1 MKRIFAFILAALL
14 LFAVPASAFSPH
26 VDTYFSCFFDG
37 YRASRAFNSP
47 LGFDSLIIDLYFPP
61 DDDLAY
67 YSLRKLSGGVWTDTG
82 VVSAVYAA
90 TSSREFTLT
99 MPDGSV
105 YPGYF
110 DLNGE
115 DVWLDIGAGFFRLH
129 RVREMNLF
137 EDWTKK

>member
-1 MKRIFAFILAALL
+1 MKRIFAFALAALL

-37 YRASRAFNSP
+37 YRASRSFNSP
-47 LGFDSLIIDLYFPP
+47 LGFDSMIIDLYFPP

-67 YSLRKLSGGVWTDTG
+67 YSMKKLSGGVWTDTG
-82 VVSAVYAA
+82 VVSAVY
-90 TSSREFTLT
+90 TDSGKDFTLT

-105 YPGYF
+105 FPGYF

>member
-1 MKRIFAFILAALL
+1 MKRFFALFLAVLL
-14 LFAVPASAFSPH
+14 LVVPVSASSPH

-37 YRASRAFNSP
+37 YRASSSFNSP
-47 LGFDSLIIDLYFPP
+47 LSFDSMIIDLYFPSA
-61 DDDLAY
+61 DNLAY
-67 YSLRKLSGGVWTDTG
+67 YSMKKLSGGVWTDTG
-82 VVSAVYAA
+82 VVSAVYAE
-90 TSSREFTLT
+90 TSGREFTLT

-105 YPGYF
+105 FPGYF

-129 RVREMNLF
+129 RVRELNLF